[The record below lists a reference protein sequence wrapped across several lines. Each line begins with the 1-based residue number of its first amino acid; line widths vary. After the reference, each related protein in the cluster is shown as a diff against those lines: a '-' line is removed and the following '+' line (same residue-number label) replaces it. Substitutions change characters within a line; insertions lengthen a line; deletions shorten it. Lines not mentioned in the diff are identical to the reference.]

1 MAGTNKNI
9 PTPEQVRL
17 IFKYTYMIYVKYK
30 NSKSDQDFLNLV
42 KLCHEIQR
50 RFPFKLC
57 EKVLLEICN
66 IIEEEYKKRYKLEKN
81 MDEK

>member
-1 MAGTNKNI
+1 MADTNKNV

-42 KLCHEIQR
+42 KACHELQR

-66 IIEEEYKKRYKLEKN
+66 IIEEEYKMRFKFEKN
-81 MDEK
+81 MDKK

>member
-1 MAGTNKNI
+1 MADTDKNV

-30 NSKSDQDFLNLV
+30 SSKSDQDFLNLV
-42 KLCHEIQR
+42 KVCHELQR